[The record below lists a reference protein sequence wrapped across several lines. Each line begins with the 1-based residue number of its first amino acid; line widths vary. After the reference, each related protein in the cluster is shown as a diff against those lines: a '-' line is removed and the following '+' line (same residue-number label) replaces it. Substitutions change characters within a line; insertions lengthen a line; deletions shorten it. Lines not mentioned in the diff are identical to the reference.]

1 MSYLALIIGIV
12 AAMAPVTRTDTEAL
26 VRRDLAE
33 RLKVDVEQVRVVS
46 ASDRTW
52 PDSNLGCGRKGLVE
66 PTPIPGYAVTL
77 EHAGKRYEYHT
88 DRNGTIKRCDPV
100 KVKAEKRRR

>member
-12 AAMAPVTRTDTEAL
+12 AAMTPVTRIETEAL
-26 VRRDLAE
+26 VKRDLAG

-66 PTPIPGYAVTL
+66 PSPVPGYAFTL
-77 EHAGKRYEYHT
+77 EHRGTQYEYHS
-88 DRNGTIKRCDPV
+88 DRNGKFKRCQTG
-100 KVKAEKRRR
+100 KKRGS